1 VANDEFLQEIEDT
14 KYWKSLD
21 KFCFSDGRTINTHL
35 WINDAFDDSKDPFK
49 NVTDGVFYFTVRS
62 NSRLID
68 IEHFF
73 RTLFIKIAT
82 AELVEIS
89 TEDIVFPGLNKSR
102 GLRVYITEFNIYNPS
117 YWGENL
123 TKLAYYILTLAT
135 IIDFPISGEQM
146 SGESLSNA
154 LFEVYNLDVKLNP
167 DRFFHRGMAEL
178 FNVLM
183 VRRSDPEKARSM
195 LTDGPRL
202 VSGDMENLSLV
213 LQSRDDLNAV
223 LGRVKEFNSEKITD
237 EALIQYE
244 TMRRHF

>member
-1 VANDEFLQEIEDT
+1 MANDEFLQEIEDT
-14 KYWKSLD
+14 NYWKWTD
-21 KFCFSDGRTINTHL
+21 KFCFGDGKTVYTNS
-35 WINDAFDDSKDPFK
+35 WITDAFNDSKDPF
-49 NVTDGVFYFTVRS
+49 NNILDGVFYFVVRS

-89 TEDIVFPGLNKSR
+89 TESVVFPSLNKSR
-102 GLRVYITEFNIYNPS
+102 SLRVYITEFNIYNPT

-135 IIDFPISGEQM
+135 IIDFPLSGEQM
-146 SGESLSNA
+146 SGEGLSNA
-154 LFEVYNLDVKLNP
+154 IFEVYNLDNRLNP

-183 VRRSDPEKARSM
+183 DRRNDPTKARSM

-202 VSGDMENLSLV
+202 VSNDMENLSLV

-223 LGRVKEFNSEKITD
+223 LSRVKEFDSEKITD

>member
-1 VANDEFLQEIEDT
+1 MANDEFLQEIEDT
-14 KYWKSLD
+14 SYWKRLD
-21 KFCFSDGRTINTHL
+21 KFCFSDGEIVYTNP
-35 WINDAFDDSKDPFK
+35 WITDAFNDSKDPFK
-49 NVTDGVFYFTVRS
+49 NILDGAFYFVVRS

-73 RTLFIKIAT
+73 RMLFIKIAT

-89 TEDIVFPGLNKSR
+89 TEGVIFPSLNKSR
-102 GLRVYITEFNIYNPS
+102 SLRVYITEFNIYNPS

-123 TKLAYYILTLAT
+123 TKLAYYMLTLAT
-135 IIDFPISGEQM
+135 IIDFPLSGEQM

-154 LFEVYNLDVKLNP
+154 IFEVYNLDRKLNP
-167 DRFFHRGMAEL
+167 DKFFHGGMAEL

-183 VRRSDPEKARSM
+183 DRRNDPNKARSM

-202 VSGDMENLSLV
+202 VSNDMENLSLV
-213 LQSRDDLNAV
+213 LQSRDDLNSA
-223 LGRVKEFNSEKITD
+223 LSRVKEFDSERITD